1 MAASAARA
9 LKGMA
14 VLEALCDAL
23 LRVGVVGALVRA
35 CGALSPAEL
44 REQAALATYHSL
56 LTTHYALLTT
66 HYSLL
71 TTHYSLLTTHY
82 SLLTT
87 HYSLLP
93 TTYYLPPTT
102 N

>member
-1 MAASAARA
+1 
-9 LKGMA
+9 MA

-56 LTTHYALLTT
+56 RATN
-66 HYSLL
+66 YSLL
-71 TTHYSLLTTHY
+71 TTHYSLLTTHH
-82 SLLTT
+82 SPLTN
-87 HYSLLP
+87 H
-93 TTYYLPPTT
+93 
-102 N
+102 